1 MKRLIAL
8 AVIIGSAIIVSS
20 WPSYGQRD
28 PNARCLLECH
38 GKPDF
43 KREVAPGQF
52 KSLYVDY
59 EQFKASVHKEKLCV
73 DCHTDVTVIPHQRRP
88 EQIHCLQ
95 CHYQGNVVGAPV
107 SERPEK
113 YKESVHGKAFERG
126 DPNAPDCKSCHTV
139 HAVRPPTDPLS
150 PVYRANIPK
159 TCASCHV
166 EIYTEY
172 LEGVHGQA
180 LRNNV
185 LESAVC
191 SDCHRE
197 HDLFPPDDPRSSL
210 HPQNVANTCARCHT
224 DVKIME
230 RRGVPVKQVEA
241 FKKSFHGIAIEFGIL
256 RSANC
261 VSCHEYHKILSSR
274 DPRSPIHP
282 LNLAQTCG
290 QCHPNASSNVARGRF
305 HIIPSDP
312 DAGIVFW
319 VYEFYRWLTIVM
331 TAGFIFYIVLDLY
344 GRWRHARRS
353 SHG

>member
-1 MKRLIAL
+1 MKRLL
-8 AVIIGSAIIVSS
+8 CVIVMGGLIVISS

-43 KREVAPGQF
+43 TREVAPGQF
-52 KSLYVDY
+52 KSLSVDY

-73 DCHTDVTVIPHQRRP
+73 ECHVDVTAIPHQRRP

-113 YKESVHGKAFERG
+113 YKESVHGRAFERG
-126 DPNAPDCKSCHTV
+126 DPDAPDCKSCHTV
-139 HAVRPPTDPLS
+139 HYVRAHTDPLS

-159 TCASCHV
+159 TCARCHV
-166 EIYTEY
+166 EVYTEY
-172 LEGVHGQA
+172 LESVHGQA
-180 LRNNV
+180 LRNNIV
-185 LESAVC
+185 ESAVC

-197 HDLFPPDDPRSSL
+197 HDLFPTDDPRSSL
-210 HPQNVANTCARCHT
+210 HPQNVANTCAHCHS

-241 FKKSFHGIAIEFGIL
+241 FRESFHGIAIEFGML
-256 RSANC
+256 KSANC
-261 VSCHEYHKILSSR
+261 VSCHGYHKILSSR

-282 LNLAQTCG
+282 ANLAQTCG
-290 QCHPNASSNVARGRF
+290 QCHPNASDNVARGRF

-312 DAGIVFW
+312 EAGIVFW
-319 VYEFYRWLTIVM
+319 VSQFFKWLTI
-331 TAGFIFYIVLDLY
+331 AVLIGLFAHIAIDLY
-344 GRWRHARRS
+344 GRFRRAGGTG
-353 SHG
+353 HD

>member
-1 MKRLIAL
+1 MRQLLALGMVLISL
-8 AVIIGSAIIVSS
+8 GLGSEL
-20 WPSYGQRD
+20 SYGQRD

-38 GKPDF
+38 GTSDF

-59 EQFKASVHKEKLCV
+59 EQFKTSVHKDKLCI
-73 DCHTDVTVIPHQRRP
+73 DCHTDVTAIPHQRRP

-113 YKESVHGKAFERG
+113 YKESVHGKAFARG
-126 DPNAPDCKSCHTV
+126 DPNAPDCKHCHTV
-139 HAVRPPTDPLS
+139 HSVRAPTDPLS

-159 TCASCHV
+159 TCGSCHI

-172 LEGVHGQA
+172 LESVHGQA
-180 LRNNV
+180 LRNNI

-210 HPQNVANTCARCHT
+210 HPQNVANTCARCHA

-241 FKKSFHGIAIEFGIL
+241 FKKSFHGIAIEFEVL
-256 RSANC
+256 KSANC
-261 VSCHEYHKILSSR
+261 VSCHGYHKILSSR
-274 DPRSPIHP
+274 DPRSPIYP
-282 LNLAQTCG
+282 LNLANTCG
-290 QCHPNASSNVARGRF
+290 QCHPNASENVARGRF

-312 DAGIVFW
+312 GAGIVFW

-344 GRWRHARRS
+344 GRWRHARRG

>member
-1 MKRLIAL
+1 MRQLLALGMVLISL
-8 AVIIGSAIIVSS
+8 GLGSEL
-20 WPSYGQRD
+20 SYGQRD

-38 GKPDF
+38 GKSDF

-59 EQFKASVHKEKLCV
+59 EQFKTSVHKDKLCV
-73 DCHTDVTVIPHQRRP
+73 DCHTDVTAIPHQRRP

-107 SERPEK
+107 SGRPEK

-126 DPNAPDCKSCHTV
+126 DPNTPDCKNCHTV
-139 HAVRPPTDPLS
+139 HTVRAHTDPIS

-159 TCASCHV
+159 TCGSCHI

-172 LEGVHGQA
+172 LESVHGQA
-180 LRNNV
+180 LRNNI

-210 HPQNVANTCARCHT
+210 HPQNVANTCAHCHT

-241 FKKSFHGIAIEFGIL
+241 FKKSFHGIAIELGIL
-256 RSANC
+256 KSANC
-261 VSCHEYHKILSSR
+261 VSCHGYHKILSSR
-274 DPRSPIHP
+274 DPRSPIYP
-282 LNLAQTCG
+282 LNLANTCG
-290 QCHPNASSNVARGRF
+290 QCHPNAGQNVARGRF

-312 DAGIVFW
+312 GAGIVFW

-344 GRWRHARRS
+344 GRWRHARRG